1 MLCSQRGI
9 TTVVFWFYMAGTEV
23 KELDL
28 LSRHLWI
35 SAHLNHQ
42 LTSPRY
48 FRGSS
53 VKSGHHS
60 GYIASSFILGCR
72 DDRER

>member
-9 TTVVFWFYMAGTEV
+9 TTDIFWFYMAGTEV
-23 KELDL
+23 EELEL
-28 LSRHLWI
+28 LSRHHWI

-42 LTSPRY
+42 LTKPRY
-48 FRGSS
+48 FRGSC
-53 VKSGHHS
+53 VNSGHHS
-60 GYIASSFILGCR
+60 GYIASRFILGCR